1 MIYIQADKFV
11 AGYRTAYLSM
21 LIAYSIK
28 LAMAILLYI
37 YMFMF
42 NKRRDIEQGLAR
54 LSEKEVIELGM
65 RDVTEIDN
73 KGFRYVL

>member
-1 MIYIQADKFV
+1 MIYIQTDKFV